1 MFSDVP
7 DASFQSSQSRG
18 ISIEAGQKARLPKV
32 EFLLDRAVSRI
43 TEHWFPNLG
52 IMSDPYLEWINP
64 HGVQQ
69 VYVLKADEILIGRKS
84 DADIV
89 LTSRSVSR
97 HHAKLVRAKD
107 GYSIVDL
114 SNINGTYVN
123 GQRIK
128 QHLLQHGDRIC
139 LGQVRTELCYH
150 ISGSES
156 VKSEAIDF
164 EKSYA
169 NLASILPAQES
180 DLGKISSILD
190 FQLQC
195 GKMFSAERT
204 FEQIIQSALK
214 ISGAERGYILLKQND
229 QFEYVIGMTGQ
240 GQCLPQSEF
249 RASRSVV
256 GQVAREGKPIYM
268 VAGIAEDFA
277 EQQSIVNLNLRSFA
291 CVPLRWMVPE
301 SSNPEVQGVLY
312 LDSTRG
318 MRELSGLDEKILNKL
333 ALEAGNV
340 FEKLQMIKTFE
351 ERKSLQLELTLA
363 QETQKNLQSEL
374 LAAEEL
380 RRAESQVLLS
390 ENAASMGRFAA
401 AISHELNSPLAVLRS
416 TLQSFSALAEKR
428 LSLPVDNLRAMEEVE
443 SQLRKSMT
451 EAAERLHQTVLRM
464 QRFTNMDRTEVLL
477 VDLNL
482 LLQDVVEILKS
493 QIKAD
498 VSLQLDLQ
506 RIPQVRVRPHQVSAV
521 FSNLLHNAADGVE
534 SGGHVWLTTCQ
545 IGSQVCTVVRD
556 DGRGIAAEELAGI
569 FDPTFKVK
577 AGRVATGNWGLFSC
591 RQIVREH
598 DGEIEIEST
607 PGSGTIV
614 RVMLPSMKM
623 SDET

>member
-1 MFSDVP
+1 M
-7 DASFQSSQSRG
+7 
-18 ISIEAGQKARLPKV
+18 
-32 EFLLDRAVSRI
+32 
-43 TEHWFPNLG
+43 

-64 HGVQQ
+64 HGVRQ
-69 VYVLKADEILIGRKS
+69 VYLLKADEVLVGRKS

-97 HHAKLVRAKD
+97 HHAKLVKTEE
-107 GYSIVDL
+107 GYSIIDL

-128 QHLLQHGDRIC
+128 QQPLHHGDRIC
-139 LGQVRTELCYH
+139 LGQVRTELRYLT
-150 ISGSES
+150 SGSES
-156 VKSEAIDF
+156 VQSAAIDF
-164 EKSYA
+164 ERSYA
-169 NLASILPAQES
+169 NLASILPAQSVQQS

-195 GKMFSAERT
+195 GKIFSAERT
-204 FEQIIQSALK
+204 FEQIIKSALK

-229 QFEYVIGMTGQ
+229 QFEYVIGMTGE

-256 GQVAREGKPIYM
+256 HQVAREGKPIYM
-268 VAGIAEDFA
+268 AGGIAGDFA
-277 EQQSIVNLNLRSFA
+277 EQQSIVSLNLRSFA

-301 SSNPEVQGVLY
+301 SSTPEVQGVLY

-318 MRELSGLDEKILNKL
+318 MRELSGLDEKILSKL

-363 QETQKNLQSEL
+363 QETQKNLQNEL

-401 AISHELNSPLAVLRS
+401 ALSHELNSPLAVLKS
-416 TLQSFSALAEKR
+416 ALQSLAALVDKR
-428 LSLPVDNLRAMEEVE
+428 ASLPVEKLGEMEGVEAELRRSIA
-443 SQLRKSMT
+443 Q
-451 EAAERLHQTVLRM
+451 AADRLHQTVLRM

-493 QIKAD
+493 QIEND
-498 VSLQLDLQ
+498 VSLELDLQ
-506 RIPQVRVRPHQVSAV
+506 RIAQVRVHPHQVSAV
-521 FSNLLHNAADGVE
+521 FSNLLHNAVDGLE
-534 SGGHVWLTTCQ
+534 NGGHIWLTTCQ
-545 IGSQVCTVVRD
+545 IGSQVRTVVRD
-556 DGRGIAAEELAGI
+556 DGRGISAEELASI
-569 FDPTFKVK
+569 FDPSFKIK

-598 DGEIEIEST
+598 GGEIEIEST

-614 RVMLPSMKM
+614 RVMLPCVNVS
-623 SDET
+623 